1 MFIYKELERI
11 SYPGRLIG
19 IAGGGFTLR
28 KKPLEGMAEADSN
41 RRSALA
47 AWRRVFRSKPAH
59 REAERPEAIGSGPAL
74 PGFDRSRQEP
84 RRSDR
89 CGWREMSCAW
99 VMLGLTLAACA
110 QGPHGG
116 IRFRDVA
123 HETGVNTVHPT
134 PPDKRYILEMM
145 GGGVALFDCDNDGM
159 LDILT
164 VNDSSVDRY
173 LKGGDLM
180 VTLYRQDSK
189 LHFSDITAQAGLTTR
204 GWGMG
209 VAIGDFD
216 NDGLPD
222 IYVTGYGHN
231 VLYHNL
237 GGCKFEDVTAK
248 SHVAGGG
255 YSIGAAWADYDRDGY
270 LDLFV
275 SRYMNSDIHHL
286 PQPGSKQFDYQGV
299 QMERPQWDG
308 QADSLFRNRGD
319 GTFEDVSAKAGVDNK
334 EKYRGMGVV
343 WGDYDNDGWPDLFVT
358 NDMGPNYLF
367 HNKHDGTFEDIGLW
381 SGTAVDDQ
389 GESLGNMAADF
400 GDVYHDGS
408 LALLVVRYTHQP
420 TSLYRM
426 QKSGVFADARFASHL
441 SPSPDAFVHWG
452 CGFADFDNDGWPD
465 ILVANGDFTPLTD
478 ALPHEPRYREPLQ
491 VFHHNGDGTYTD
503 ISDESGL
510 NDGPLQSRRGTAF
523 GDINNDGNVDVVVYN
538 VGAPPS
544 VFLNETRNSNHRV
557 LFRLV
562 GTKSNKAAIGA
573 RVIVT
578 TSSMEQFDEVRGG
591 GSYLSS
597 NDQRLHF
604 GLGGEGIMK
613 RVQILWPSGLKEE
626 IKDLPADAIYTL
638 VEGQGVK
645 QTVPLPAP
653 GK

>member
-1 MFIYKELERI
+1 
-11 SYPGRLIG
+11 
-19 IAGGGFTLR
+19 
-28 KKPLEGMAEADSN
+28 
-41 RRSALA
+41 
-47 AWRRVFRSKPAH
+47 
-59 REAERPEAIGSGPAL
+59 
-74 PGFDRSRQEP
+74 
-84 RRSDR
+84 
-89 CGWREMSCAW
+89 
-99 VMLGLTLAACA
+99 
-110 QGPHGG
+110 
-116 IRFRDVA
+116 
-123 HETGVNTVHPT
+123 
-134 PPDKRYILEMM
+134 MM
-145 GGGVALFDCDNDGM
+145 GGGVAIFDCDNDGK

-173 LKGGDLM
+173 LHGGDQM
-180 VTLYRQDSK
+180 VTLYHQDSK
-189 LHFSDITAQAGLTTR
+189 LHFSDMTVQAGLTTR

-248 SHVAGGG
+248 AHVAGGG
-255 YSIGAAWADYDRDGY
+255 FSVGAAWGDYDRDGH

-275 SRYMNSDIHHL
+275 SRYVNSDVHHL

-308 QADSLFRNRGD
+308 QTDFLFRNRGD
-319 GTFEDVSAKAGVDNK
+319 GTFDEVAAKAGVDNR
-334 EKYRGMGVV
+334 EKRKGMGVV

-367 HNKHDGTFEDIGLW
+367 HNKHDGTFEELGLL
-381 SGTAVDDQ
+381 SGVAVDEQ

-400 GDVYHDGS
+400 GDVYHDGN
-408 LALLVVRYTHQP
+408 LDLLVVRYMHQP
-420 TSLYRM
+420 ISLYRNRNE
-426 QKSGVFADARFASHL
+426 QGFTDARWASHL
-441 SPSPDAFVHWG
+441 SPSPDSFVHWG
-452 CGFADFDNDGWPD
+452 AGFADFDNDGWVD
-465 ILVANGDFTPLTD
+465 IFVANGNFTPLID
-478 ALPHEPRYREPLQ
+478 SLPHDPHYREPLQ

-503 ISDESGL
+503 ISDRSGV
-510 NDGPLQSRRGTAF
+510 NDGPMLSRRGTAF
-523 GDINNDGNVDVVVYN
+523 GDIDNDGNIDVVVYN
-538 VGAPPS
+538 TDGPPS
-544 VFLNETRNSNHRV
+544 IFLNETRNSNHRV

-573 RVIVT
+573 RVTVS
-578 TSSMEQFDEVRGG
+578 TSSMEQMDEVRGG

-597 NDQRLHF
+597 SDLRLHF
-604 GLGGEGIMK
+604 GLGSESTMK

-645 QTVPLPAP
+645 GTVPLPPP